1 MALDKGYYKAEGL
14 DVTMDPGQ
22 GSAGAVQRVATGAY
36 QIGFA
41 DVNSTIEYNAKNPGK
56 EVLCVFMAYDFAP
69 FGVYALKKSGIK
81 VPKDLEGK
89 KLGAPVFD
97 ASFRLFPA
105 FAKMNGITKWEH
117 VNLTPQLREQ
127 SLVQGTVDFISGH
140 YFSSMLDLKA
150 RGVKFDDIVAMRY
163 VDFGIDVY
171 GNGIVVSP
179 EMAKNEKA
187 VKGFIAATL
196 KGWKDVIADNKLGI
210 AAAKKKDPLIDEALE
225 TERLQISL
233 QTNILTPYVKANGMG
248 DVDPA
253 RFARSV
259 KLVSEAFGLPPRRRR
274 TRSSPTSSC
283 RPRPTGWSRSESV
296 RRLRA
301 SARRSVDQ
309 PHLPARQGN
318 DARPGRCHHRHRQG
332 RVRRRGRP
340 VGLRQVDD
348 HEAGH
353 RAAAGDTGEVH
364 GRGREGDAADQGR
377 RHGVPEPDP
386 DAVAHARSTTCCCRW
401 RSSSRTSAAS
411 AAIAPSTSRRRWRCW
426 RPSASPTSP
435 TSFPGSSRAAC
446 SSAPTSAAR

>member
-1 MALDKGYYKAEGL
+1 MNRKINWLGGIAAAALVLASLPASAQTPIKFTLDWVFQGPTSPFLVALDKGYYKAEGL

-22 GSAGAVQRVATGAY
+22 GSAGAVQRIATGAY

-41 DVNSTIEYNAKNPGK
+41 DVNSIIEYNAKNPGK

-105 FAKMNGITKWEH
+105 FAKKNGITKYEH

-140 YFSSMLDLKA
+140 YFSSMLDLKS

-163 VDFGIDVY
+163 VDFGLDLY
-171 GNGIVVSP
+171 ANGIVVSAD
-179 EMAKNEKA
+179 MLKNEKA
-187 VKGFIAATL
+187 VKGFIAATI

-233 QTNILTPYVKANGMG
+233 QTNIFTPYVKANGMG
-248 DVDPA
+248 DVDPE

-259 KLVSEAFGLPPRRRR
+259 ALVSDAFGL
-274 TRSSPTSSC
+274 
-283 RPRPTGWSRSESV
+283 
-296 RRLRA
+296 
-301 SARRSVDQ
+301 
-309 PHLPARQGN
+309 
-318 DARPGRCHHRHRQG
+318 
-332 RVRRRGRP
+332 
-340 VGLRQVDD
+340 
-348 HEAGH
+348 
-353 RAAAGDTGEVH
+353 
-364 GRGREGDAADQGR
+364 
-377 RHGVPEPDP
+377 
-386 DAVAHARSTTCCCRW
+386 
-401 RSSSRTSAAS
+401 
-411 AAIAPSTSRRRWRCW
+411 AP
-426 RPSASPTSP
+426 
-435 TSFPGSSRAAC
+435 
-446 SSAPTSAAR
+446 APTPDKIFTNRFLPPKADRMVAK

>member
-1 MALDKGYYKAEGL
+1 MIGSSFKFALAALATTVGIGLAAPAQAQDKFTVQMKWVPQAQFAGYYVAAAKGYYKAEGL

-81 VPKDLEGK
+81 GPKDLEGK

-163 VDFGIDVY
+163 VDFGMDVY
-171 GNGIVVSP
+171 GNGIVISP
-179 EMAKNEKA
+179 EMAKDEKA
-187 VKGFIAATL
+187 VKGFIAATI

-210 AAAKKKDPLIDEALE
+210 AAAKKRDPLIDEALE

-233 QTNILTPYVKANGMG
+233 QTNILTPFVKANGMG
-248 DVDPA
+248 DVDPE

-259 KLVSEAFGLPPRRRR
+259 KLVADAFGLPAAPAPDKVF
-274 TRSSPTSSC
+274 TNKY
-283 RPRPTGWSRSESV
+283 
-296 RRLRA
+296 
-301 SARRSVDQ
+301 
-309 PHLPARQGN
+309 LP
-318 DARPGRCHHRHRQG
+318 PK
-332 RVRRRGRP
+332 
-340 VGLRQVDD
+340 
-348 HEAGH
+348 
-353 RAAAGDTGEVH
+353 
-364 GRGREGDAADQGR
+364 ADR
-377 RHGVPEPDP
+377 MV
-386 DAVAHARSTTCCCRW
+386 VK
-401 RSSSRTSAAS
+401 
-411 AAIAPSTSRRRWRCW
+411 
-426 RPSASPTSP
+426 
-435 TSFPGSSRAAC
+435 
-446 SSAPTSAAR
+446 

>member
-1 MALDKGYYKAEGL
+1 MNKFAKWLGGAAAAALALASLPANAQTAIKFTLDWVFQGPTAPFLVALEKGYYKAEGL

-81 VPKDLEGK
+81 GPKGLEGK

-105 FAKMNGITKWEH
+105 FAKLNGISKWEH

-163 VDFGIDVY
+163 VDFGMDVY

-179 EMAKNEKA
+179 EMAKDE
-187 VKGFIAATL
+187 
-196 KGWKDVIADNKLGI
+196 KDVIADNKLGI
-210 AAAKKKDPLIDEALE
+210 AAAKKRDPLIDEALE

-259 KLVSEAFGLPPRRRR
+259 KLVSDAFGLPVAPAPDKVF
-274 TRSSPTSSC
+274 TNKY
-283 RPRPTGWSRSESV
+283 
-296 RRLRA
+296 
-301 SARRSVDQ
+301 
-309 PHLPARQGN
+309 LPPKA
-318 DARPGRCHHRHRQG
+318 
-332 RVRRRGRP
+332 
-340 VGLRQVDD
+340 
-348 HEAGH
+348 
-353 RAAAGDTGEVH
+353 
-364 GRGREGDAADQGR
+364 
-377 RHGVPEPDP
+377 
-386 DAVAHARSTTCCCRW
+386 
-401 RSSSRTSAAS
+401 
-411 AAIAPSTSRRRWRCW
+411 
-426 RPSASPTSP
+426 
-435 TSFPGSSRAAC
+435 
-446 SSAPTSAAR
+446 

>member
-1 MALDKGYYKAEGL
+1 MNRKILALAAAALALASLPASAQTPIKFTLDWVFQGPTAPFLVALEKGYYKAEGL
-14 DVTMDPGQ
+14 DVSMDPGQ

-41 DVNSTIEYNAKNPGK
+41 DVNSIIEYNAKNPGK
-56 EVLCVFMAYDFAP
+56 EVMCVFMAYDFAP

-105 FAKMNGITKWEH
+105 FAKKTGITKYEP

-163 VDFGIDVY
+163 VDY
-171 GNGIVVSP
+171 GLDLYANGIIVSP
-179 EMAKNEKA
+179 EMLKNEKA
-187 VKGFIAATL
+187 VKGFIAATM
-196 KGWKDVIADNKLGI
+196 KGWKDVIADNKAGI

-259 KLVSEAFGLPPRRRR
+259 ALVSDVFGL
-274 TRSSPTSSC
+274 SP
-283 RPRPTGWSRSESV
+283 
-296 RRLRA
+296 
-301 SARRSVDQ
+301 
-309 PHLPARQGN
+309 
-318 DARPGRCHHRHRQG
+318 
-332 RVRRRGRP
+332 
-340 VGLRQVDD
+340 
-348 HEAGH
+348 
-353 RAAAGDTGEVH
+353 
-364 GRGREGDAADQGR
+364 
-377 RHGVPEPDP
+377 
-386 DAVAHARSTTCCCRW
+386 
-401 RSSSRTSAAS
+401 
-411 AAIAPSTSRRRWRCW
+411 
-426 RPSASPTSP
+426 
-435 TSFPGSSRAAC
+435 
-446 SSAPTSAAR
+446 APTPDKIFTNKFLPPQADRMITK